1 MSADRHLLIPLSASE
16 VIEPGPGEVIEVVS
30 GGVQLFAV
38 EADGARIPIATIPAG
53 EIIVGCSQ
61 SVDGR
66 RLLASGLQGAHVRR
80 RPLIDLMDN
89 DGLESLQHW
98 ITMLGQASVHNRWA
112 DRVVAPGPEGLRLA
126 PGEQVTATTKAVAT
140 SDYSIQGWL
149 RVTSGFA
156 SYCGWEHAT
165 VTVADAAVPMT
176 RGVWLTSGVQCR
188 IASAPAPTG
197 PDEWQE
203 ALDLCGRLA
212 IESAYS
218 ATQQADAVRQDRLL
232 QAEARAAR
240 DSADALDL
248 LAGAVVGPIVRST
261 DPTDRASS
269 ALSAAF
275 IVARSAGLTIPEAAR
290 LRAMDEVDL
299 GRDAL
304 TAAAEACTARPR
316 TVDLARSWWTVEG
329 PALISETKRGGFIA
343 LTWHGR
349 SWSAIDPADPTV
361 STQVDEEF
369 ATSLKPKATELVPLL
384 PPGINTSRN
393 LIRLGLSGS
402 GRDITAI
409 LTLTVLIA
417 ILAFFTPV
425 VFGRLAASLAS
436 VSTRDLVLAMSILVL
451 LLLAGTAWQLMRS
464 LALLRASTRFGSIA
478 TGAVW
483 DRMLR
488 LRSTWHDGYSLGH
501 RMAQSAAVN
510 LAAEGVPS
518 QVIVGLLDTV
528 AILGSLAAVAT
539 TNPPLLA
546 AVIVFVLAQLVV
558 NTWFVRRGAVR
569 TAQRVTASADANG
582 RLMETLGAVNR
593 LKVSGAEERAFK
605 RWAQMH
611 AKLTSADL
619 SLRRISAYQIIV
631 LGAWPLVGL
640 IMIVATSAASG
651 ASFGDFVTA
660 QTAAGIATATIA
672 MAAVSGGALLN
683 SRAVL
688 AKVEPVLAATPE
700 GFGDGV
706 NPGQISGGISVNDI
720 VFRYEPGGPAVLDG
734 VSFRVQPGEHVAIVG
749 PSGCGKTTLMRIL
762 LGLEDPE
769 SGVIAVDGK
778 DMASLDRPSLRRQIG
793 CVLQSSTLLPG
804 PIRDNV
810 DMGRG
815 LTSAEIW
822 EALASASVADDV
834 RQMGMGLDTPV
845 VDGGGTI
852 SGGQRQRVL
861 LARALA
867 GSPRMLLLD
876 EATSALDNVTQAI
889 VIDFLEN
896 LRLTRIVVAHR
907 LSTIRTA
914 DRIIVM
920 AGGRV
925 SQQGTYDEL
934 MAQPGH
940 FRDLAERQ
948 LT

>member
-1 MSADRHLLIPLSASE
+1 MTAVSPDLISISASD
-16 VIEPGPGEVIEVVS
+16 VIEPRSGEVIEVMT

-38 EADGARIPIATIPAG
+38 EADGARVPLATIPPG
-53 EIIVGCSQ
+53 DVIVGCP
-61 SVDGR
+61 VTDDGH
-66 RLLASGLQGAHVRR
+66 RLLASGLQGTRVRQR
-80 RPLIDLMDN
+80 TIADLMDL
-89 DGLESLQHW
+89 DGLESLQRW
-98 ITMLGQASVHNRWA
+98 IALLGEASLQNLWA
-112 DRVVAPGPEGLRLA
+112 DRVVAPGSEVLRLA
-126 PGEQVTATTKAVAT
+126 PGEQVTFSTEAIAS
-140 SDYSIQGWL
+140 SDRTIHGWL
-149 RVTSGFA
+149 RVRSGSA
-156 SYCGWEHAT
+156 RYCGWERAI
-165 VTVADAAVPMT
+165 VGVNDAAVPVT
-176 RGVWLTSGVQCR
+176 RGVWLTSGIQCR
-188 IASAPAPTG
+188 IAAAPAPEG
-197 PDEWQE
+197 ADQWQA
-203 ALDLCGRLA
+203 ALDLSGRLV
-212 IESAYS
+212 IESALS
-218 ATQQADAVRQDRLL
+218 AKQQSDTVRQERLR
-232 QAEARAAR
+232 QAATRAER

-275 IVARSAGLTIPEAAR
+275 IAARSSGLTIAESAR
-290 LRAMDEVDL
+290 LRAMQEVDL

-304 TAAAEACTARPR
+304 TAAAEACTARAR

-329 PALISETKRGGFIA
+329 PALVSETRRGGYVA
-343 LTWHGR
+343 LIWRGR
-349 SWSAIDPADPTV
+349 SWVAIDPAEPTV
-361 STQVDEEF
+361 STPVDSEF
-369 ATSLKPKATELVPLL
+369 AASLMPKATELVPLL
-384 PPGINTSRN
+384 PTGFNTRN
-393 LIRLGLSGS
+393 NLVRLGLSGS

-409 LTLTVLIA
+409 GALTLLIA
-417 ILAFFTPV
+417 ILAFVTPV

-436 VSTRDLVLAMSILVL
+436 VSRSDLMFAMSILILV
-451 LLLAGTAWQLMRS
+451 LLAGTTWRLMRS
-464 LALLRASTRFGSIA
+464 LALLRARTRFGSIA

-483 DRMLR
+483 DRMMR
-488 LRSTWHDGYSLGH
+488 LRATWHDGHSLGH
-501 RMAQSAAVN
+501 RMAQSTAVN
-510 LAAEGVPS
+510 LAAEGVPDAALT
-518 QVIVGLLDTV
+518 GMLDTV

-539 TNPPLLA
+539 TNTALLA
-546 AVIVFVLAQLVV
+546 GITALVAAQLVV
-558 NTWFVRRGAVR
+558 NTWFVKRGAAL
-569 TAQRVTASADANG
+569 TALRVAASADSNG

-605 RWAQMH
+605 RWASLH
-611 AKLTSADL
+611 ARLTSADL
-619 SLRRISAYQIIV
+619 RLRKLSAYQLIV
-631 LGAWPLVGL
+631 LGAWPLIGL
-640 IMIVATSAASG
+640 IVIVAVSGISG

-660 QTAAGIATATIA
+660 QTAAGLASETLAMTA
-672 MAAVSGGALLN
+672 MSGSALLN

-688 AKVEPVLAATPE
+688 AKVDPVLAATPE

-706 NPGQISGGISVNDI
+706 NPGQISGGIAVNDI

-778 DMASLDRPSLRRQIG
+778 DMASLDRPSVRRQIG

-822 EALASASVADDV
+822 EALAAASVAEDV
-834 RQMGMGLDTPV
+834 EAMGMGLDTPV

-876 EATSALDNVTQAI
+876 EATSALDNVTQAV
-889 VIDFLEN
+889 VIEFLEN

-920 AGGRV
+920 AAGRV
-925 SQQGTYDEL
+925 AQQGTYDEL
-934 MAQPGH
+934 MAEPGH

-948 LT
+948 LA

>member
-1 MSADRHLLIPLSASE
+1 
-16 VIEPGPGEVIEVVS
+16 
-30 GGVQLFAV
+30 
-38 EADGARIPIATIPAG
+38 
-53 EIIVGCSQ
+53 
-61 SVDGR
+61 
-66 RLLASGLQGAHVRR
+66 
-80 RPLIDLMDN
+80 
-89 DGLESLQHW
+89 
-98 ITMLGQASVHNRWA
+98 
-112 DRVVAPGPEGLRLA
+112 
-126 PGEQVTATTKAVAT
+126 
-140 SDYSIQGWL
+140 
-149 RVTSGFA
+149 
-156 SYCGWEHAT
+156 
-165 VTVADAAVPMT
+165 
-176 RGVWLTSGVQCR
+176 VWLTSGVQCR

-197 PDEWQE
+197 PDEWQA

-212 IESAYS
+212 IESALS
-218 ATQQADAVRQDRLL
+218 SQHQVDAVREERLH

-275 IVARSAGLTIPEAAR
+275 IAARSAGLTIAEPAR
-290 LRAMDEVDL
+290 LRAMQEVDL

-316 TVDLARSWWTVEG
+316 TVDLAPSWWTVEG
-329 PALISETKRGGFIA
+329 PALVSETKRGGFVA
-343 LTWHGR
+343 LIWRGR
-349 SWSAIDPADPTV
+349 GWVAIDPADLAV
-361 STQVDEEF
+361 STSVDEEV
-369 ATSLKPKATELVPLL
+369 AASLKPKATELVPLL
-384 PPGINTSRN
+384 TPGFNTTRS

-402 GRDITAI
+402 GRDIAAV

-417 ILAFFTPV
+417 MLAFVTPV

-464 LALLRASTRFGSIA
+464 LALLRARTRFGSIA

-488 LRSTWHDGYSLGH
+488 LRATWHESHTLGH
-501 RMAQSAAVN
+501 RMAQSTAVN
-510 LAAEGVPS
+510 LASEGVPD
-518 QVIVGLLDTV
+518 QAITGLLDTV

-546 AVIVFVLAQLVV
+546 AVTVLVAVQLVV
-558 NTWFVRRGAVR
+558 NTWFVRRGAIL
-569 TAQRVTASADANG
+569 TAKRVTASADANG

-619 SLRRISAYQIIV
+619 SLRRLSAYQMIV

-640 IMIVATSAASG
+640 IVIVAVSAASG
-651 ASFGDFVTA
+651 ASFGDFVTV
-660 QTAAGIATATIA
+660 QTAAGLATATIA
-672 MAAVSGGALLN
+672 MAAMSGSALLN

-778 DMASLDRPSLRRQIG
+778 DMASLDRPSARRQIG

-815 LTSAEIW
+815 LTSSEIW

-876 EATSALDNVTQAI
+876 EATSALDNVTQAV
-889 VIDFLEN
+889 VIEFLEN

-934 MAQPGH
+934 MAEPGH